1 MAKKKIT
8 TPLPIE
14 DEIEVER
21 TLRPKSLNEFV
32 GQERLKENLTVFIE
46 ATRRRDEPLDHIL
59 FFGPPGLGKTTLAYI
74 IAKELGVDIVST
86 SGPALERPADL
97 VGIVTRLKRGDVLF
111 IDEIHRLGKVIEE
124 YLYPAMEDYSL
135 DILLDSGPN
144 ARCIKLKLA
153 PFTLVGATT
162 RSGLLSA
169 PLRSR
174 FDLSFRLNF
183 YVPLDLSTIVK
194 RSAKILGVE
203 TEDNAREEI
212 AKRARG
218 TPRIANRLLKRVRDY
233 AEVKGEGKITHSITQ
248 FALSMLDV
256 DSGGLDEMDK
266 KILTTMIGKYDGGP
280 VGLSTLAASIG
291 EEEETISEVFEP
303 YLLQQGFIKRTPKGR
318 EATLLAYEHLGITK
332 RGQGHKQLSH
342 PFPSF

>member
-59 FFGPPGLGKTTLAYI
+59 FFGHPGLGKTTLAYI

>member
-1 MAKKKIT
+1 MAEKRIT
-8 TPLPIE
+8 TPLPLK
-14 DEIEVER
+14 DEIEVEK
-21 TLRPKSLNEFV
+21 TLRPKNLSQFV
-32 GQERLKENLTVFIE
+32 GQERLKENLMVFME
-46 ATRRRDEPLDHIL
+46 ATRKRGEPLDHLL

-74 IAKELGVDIVST
+74 IARELEVDIVST

-144 ARCIKLKLA
+144 ARCINLKLT

-162 RSGLLSA
+162 RSGLLSS

-174 FDLSFRLNF
+174 FDLTFRLNF
-183 YVPLDLSTIVK
+183 YLPKELSTIIK

-203 TEDNAREEI
+203 ITDDAREEI
-212 AKRARG
+212 AQRARG

-233 AEVKGEGKITHSITQ
+233 AEVKGEGRITHQITQ
-248 FALSMLDV
+248 FALSMLNV

-266 KILTTMIGKYDGGP
+266 KILTTIIEKYDGGP
-280 VGLSTLAASIG
+280 VGLSALSASIG
-291 EEEETISEVFEP
+291 EEEDTISEVFEP
-303 YLLQQGFIKRTPKGR
+303 YLLQEGFIKRTPKGR
-318 EATLLAYEHLGITK
+318 EATLLAYNHLGITK
-332 RGQGHKQLSH
+332 RGQGRMKLQNQTI
-342 PFPSF
+342 P